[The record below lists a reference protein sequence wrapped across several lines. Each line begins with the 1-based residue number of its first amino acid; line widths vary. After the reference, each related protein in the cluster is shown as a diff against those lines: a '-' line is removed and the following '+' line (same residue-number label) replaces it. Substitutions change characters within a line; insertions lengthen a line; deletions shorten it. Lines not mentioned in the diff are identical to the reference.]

1 MDATKNGLLDH
12 ASLDRR
18 STQVRYG
25 LFVNALKAQKSE
37 VNDKEFCI
45 NNLGMNA
52 LSISWVPLL
61 VFVFQNLHLHS
72 KAQYMLSAELV
83 ALDLSPM
90 EHPAAFQQPVIL

>member
-12 ASLDRR
+12 ASLDCR

-25 LFVNALKAQKSE
+25 FFVNALMAQKSE

-52 LSISWVPLL
+52 KCISCIPLL
-61 VFVFQNLHLHS
+61 VFVFQILLLHS